1 MSQNCVTVA
10 LTLLFAQAVLFAEP
24 DAIGEAAAIT
34 ETAAITTET
43 AAVTTE
49 TAGTLPV
56 TLAACRAAVLSRN
69 PLARERAVIDRTRD
83 LSVGLATRELFPK
96 VGLSAKATTQSDAM
110 DISIPPLGLSI
121 SQDPEQY
128 QVTAEISQ
136 TLYDGGVSSAKK
148 KGARAIALADG
159 RKLDVDLDSLVSRVD
174 ALFFGII
181 LADAQLSQNALF
193 LDDFAVNR
201 ARVKAMVDAGNAS
214 KSDLSSVEVE
224 ILKARQART
233 ELEATRA
240 ALVGSLSVLIGDIA
254 PDSSFE
260 TPPLPRDL
268 SGGAET
274 RGEFALFA
282 AQENL
287 AESAKATSV
296 AQAMP
301 RLSAFAQVGY
311 GEPTLNMLSSDPS
324 SFWVI
329 GFRANWALDSFY
341 TLPLN
346 LEKADRQAELSRLR
360 RDAFALT
367 AAQEAIKARADVAK
381 YSRLIGD
388 DDEIITLRETIRR
401 SAESKYENGTIS
413 VSDLLREIT
422 AEHFAQQTKRLHEI
436 QLLGAQYSLE
446 TALGK
451 R

>member
-1 MSQNCVTVA
+1 MHKNCVTVA
-10 LTLLFAQAVLFAEP
+10 MALLLVQAVLYA
-24 DAIGEAAAIT
+24 
-34 ETAAITTET
+34 ETAAPPET
-43 AAVTTE
+43 AGNAAE
-49 TAGTLPV
+49 TAGTSPV
-56 TLAACRAAVLSRN
+56 TLAACRAAALSHN
-69 PLARERAVIDRTRD
+69 PLARERAVIDRTLD

-110 DISIPPLGLSI
+110 DISIPPIGLSI

-148 KGARAIALADG
+148 KGARASALADG
-159 RKLDVDLDSLVSRVD
+159 RKLDVDLDSLASRVD
-174 ALFFGII
+174 ALFFGVI

-193 LDDFAVNR
+193 SDDLAVNR

-214 KSDLSSVEVE
+214 KSDLSAVEVE

-233 ELEATRA
+233 ELESTRA
-240 ALVGSLSVLIGDIA
+240 TLIGSLSVLTGDIA

-260 TPPLPRDL
+260 TPPRPQDL
-268 SGGAET
+268 SGGVDA
-274 RGEFALFA
+274 RDEFALFA

-287 AESAKATSV
+287 AESAKSASV

-311 GEPTLNMLSSDPS
+311 GVPALNMLSSDPS
-324 SFWVI
+324 SFWVL

-360 RDAFALT
+360 RDEFAQSAEQDAL
-367 AAQEAIKARADVAK
+367 KARADVAK
-381 YSRLIGD
+381 YARLIGA

-401 SAESKYENGTIS
+401 AAESKYENGTIS
-413 VSDLLREIT
+413 VSDLLREIA
-422 AEHFAQQTKRLHEI
+422 AEHLAQQTKRLHEI
-436 QLLGAQYSLE
+436 QLLAAEYSLE

-451 R
+451 RGK